1 VLIPTCECGVVSI
14 VRRLLRKGVPAQVAI
29 TYMLAAPVINPL
41 VLASTYLAFRGD
53 IWMVL
58 ARVALVAVCASA
70 IGFGLS
76 SVDPVLLLREGKIY
90 KGLLGKEPPGWAD
103 VHGQGSAPVFFQVA
117 PAAAVKHRTAR
128 G

>member
-1 VLIPTCECGVVSI
+1 M
-14 VRRLLRKGVPAQVAI
+14 AI
-29 TYMLAAPVINPL
+29 TCMLAAPVINPL

-103 VHGQGSAPVFFQVA
+103 VHGQGSAPVFFQMAPA